1 MSIRRMQL
9 RMSRRLRIVLYVT
22 IGVFIVGLP
31 AAFVPRLGG
40 LGRKEPPR
48 EEELAEVVAKVNGLE
63 VTRGEVEGQFNRV
76 LSQTVPFYV
85 SLGQRMGLSELWRYR
100 LAALEEAVT
109 QELLLQQATSEG
121 LTVSKKEVRARAEE
135 LADRELARV
144 RDAVS
149 PEQLEYVLANLLA
162 QGGGPR
168 RETVSERGYRDWL
181 VERMLEEE
189 RPLQYELLI
198 QKLRNA
204 VVGGITATE
213 QEVQAQYDTA
223 TVREIQVWLRPE
235 GQPQRT
241 DEEARQRA
249 EELTSRARPGGDFAG
264 LVRRETDDPGGRENG
279 GLIESVGRRMMA
291 EEWTDA
297 VFALGPDD
305 ISDPI
310 KLPWGYAVVKM
321 EKLRRE
327 LPDDFESNRDQLLLS
342 LVQEKQN
349 AAWQERRQALR
360 DEAQVEVLGSELLAW
375 QALEEGKSEEALAK
389 LQAAAEE
396 LMRRKGVASAVI
408 FYQLASLLEAQEDRE
423 AAVEAYESSYDS
435 IAGAEAGVPG
445 AQEEVLMGIA
455 RCYERLGDVA
465 EALDWYQILSDMSQD
480 PAEHIQ
486 LQGIYERLGKDELAA
501 SERAWLDEYREAE
514 LARQREIEAQ
524 QRAEEGQGEVEESP
538 SAE

>member
-1 MSIRRMQL
+1 MQL

-40 LGRKEPPR
+40 LGRKEPPH
-48 EEELAEVVAKVNGLE
+48 EEELAQVVAKVNGLE
-63 VTRGEVEGQFNRV
+63 ITRAEVEGQFNRV

-149 PEQLEYVLANLLA
+149 PEELEYVLANLLA

-189 RPLQYELLI
+189 RPLQYELLM
-198 QKLRNA
+198 QKLRKT

-235 GQPQRT
+235 GQPERS

-249 EELTSRARPGGDFAG
+249 EELTSRARRGGDFAG

-297 VFALGPDD
+297 VFALGPDE

-327 LPDDFESNRDQLLLS
+327 LPDDFESNKDQLLLS
-342 LVQEKQN
+342 MVQEKQN

-360 DEAQVEVLGSELLAW
+360 DEAQVEVLGTELLAW
-375 QALEEGKSEEALAK
+375 QALEEGKSEEALTK

-396 LMRRKGVASAVI
+396 MTRRKGVASAVI
-408 FYQLASLLEAQEDRE
+408 FYQLASLLEVQEDRE

-445 AQEEVLMGIA
+445 AREEVVMGIA
-455 RCYERLGDVA
+455 RCYERLEDVE
-465 EALDWYQILSDMSQD
+465 EALDWYQILSDMSED

-486 LQGIYERLGKDELAA
+486 LQGVYERLGKDELAA
-501 SERAWLDEYREAE
+501 AERAWLDEYREAE

-524 QRAEEGQGEVEESP
+524 QRAEEEQGEGEESRT
-538 SAE
+538 AQ